1 MTTTPAASPSTDWL
15 RLDQQIC
22 FSLNAASRA
31 FGGVY
36 RVILKDLGLTYPQY
50 LVMLVL
56 WEHGE
61 LPVKKLGEHLRLDSG
76 TLSPLLKRLET
87 AGLVR
92 RERSVRDERSVEVR
106 LTEEGSR
113 CASGRWRCL
122 GASWGRRGSTSM
134 RSGRCGN
141 GLTSSRGR
149 WIRRRWTR
157 RRCRCRRRHRLDRL
171 RGLRGHPA
179 DVEGEL
185 HASSYV
191 LLSSREL
198 PVHDVEFDPVGRVT
212 GYPAR
217 GQQIRLRDDPD
228 PVHPGEPRPQLP
240 RPHLPPT
247 QRPGPRPRLPQRQ
260 IPGPYERPRIRQRR
274 HPPERRQE
282 QHRVTGVQFTPGERG
297 DGGEILGAV
306 GG

>member
-1 MTTTPAASPSTDWL
+1 MTTTPAAAPSTDWL

-106 LTEEGSR
+106 LTDEGVALR
-113 CASGRWRCL
+113 ERAVEVP
-122 GASWGRRGSTSM
+122 RR
-134 RSGRCGN
+134 
-141 GLTSSRGR
+141 
-149 WIRRRWTR
+149 
-157 RRCRCRRRHRLDRL
+157 
-171 RGLRGHPA
+171 
-179 DVEGEL
+179 
-185 HASSYV
+185 
-191 LLSSREL
+191 
-198 PVHDVEFDPVGRVT
+198 
-212 GYPAR
+212 
-217 GQQIRLRDDPD
+217 
-228 PVHPGEPRPQLP
+228 
-240 RPHLPPT
+240 
-247 QRPGPRPRLPQRQ
+247 
-260 IPGPYERPRIRQRR
+260 
-274 HPPERRQE
+274 
-282 QHRVTGVQFTPGERG
+282 
-297 DGGEILGAV
+297 ILGAT
-306 GG
+306 GFDIDEIRALRERLDQLTGALDSATLDEA

>member
-1 MTTTPAASPSTDWL
+1 MAHSRYPGVMTPTPTTDWL

-106 LTEEGSR
+106 LTDEGVALR
-113 CASGRWRCL
+113 ERAVEVP
-122 GASWGRRGSTSM
+122 RR
-134 RSGRCGN
+134 
-141 GLTSSRGR
+141 
-149 WIRRRWTR
+149 
-157 RRCRCRRRHRLDRL
+157 
-171 RGLRGHPA
+171 
-179 DVEGEL
+179 
-185 HASSYV
+185 
-191 LLSSREL
+191 
-198 PVHDVEFDPVGRVT
+198 
-212 GYPAR
+212 
-217 GQQIRLRDDPD
+217 
-228 PVHPGEPRPQLP
+228 
-240 RPHLPPT
+240 
-247 QRPGPRPRLPQRQ
+247 
-260 IPGPYERPRIRQRR
+260 
-274 HPPERRQE
+274 
-282 QHRVTGVQFTPGERG
+282 
-297 DGGEILGAV
+297 ILGATGFDLDEIRALRERLDQLTGALDAAAV
-306 GG
+306 EQA